1 MSVCAELS
9 DAGWSESD
17 TEWRVTEAGD
27 SGPSSSDRLSPLIT
41 AAGSPVRN
49 QTIFLQDQGCFLGLA
64 VRDCDSY
71 IMLTCVPS
79 NQLKWV
85 ALSLFQCAD
94 QVGGW
99 QHSSSSAQRD
109 WLDRVGDSKLQTLT
123 VVNVQTT
130 TLNISTHS
138 THIWPMPVLKR
149 YYAKKRKC
157 CKCSWQLNMK

>member
-27 SGPSSSDRLSPLIT
+27 SGPSSSDRLSHCSWLSSEKPNNFSTRPRLFPGIVSRRLWLIYY
-41 AAGSPVRN
+41 VN
-49 QTIFLQDQGCFLGLA
+49 N
-64 VRDCDSY
+64 
-71 IMLTCVPS
+71 

-109 WLDRVGDSKLQTLT
+109 WLDRVGDRKLQTLT

-138 THIWPMPVLKR
+138 THIWPMPVLKW